1 MTTSNNQEQ
10 FNLGS
15 ISIRKYLFENK
26 LNILVSLVISKLF
39 FLGFYFMLKKY
50 DPFLENFDE
59 NYFFYPHDIYD
70 TPIHYL
76 SLVAVDIL
84 IFSFL
89 LRNLLINQNKIGN
102 WIISIIF
109 LVFTF
114 VTQAIKFIVNN
125 EYEEVSVIESI
136 LHEISYISD
145 NSLLFNVTIIVLIV
159 QSLLIYI
166 FLTSNKFNYKENIPN
181 NSTENRLRNIKLLFK
196 GILILG
202 IVFFIFLVTHY
213 AISAQYFNFENTS
226 EYIPKSN
233 IKTVLS
239 FKYKNGYDTS
249 GGIIPIEVLA
259 TPTFS
264 MILSFALKALI
275 NLLYIFLIFF
285 FGIYLSKSIITGKP
299 KYKLLIRLNSLKPQI
314 LKVIHKTKISG
325 VAVLNYFSSIT
336 SKFNGFNFSIS
347 KKIKNILGLIWVL
360 FHLFML
366 FTSENI
372 FDYRISWE
380 DFWIFNNWKDYT
392 YSNYGYGGRYDI
404 SEFIIYV
411 IIPIL
416 IIFGRKYIKGEKI
429 LISDLSSSIKKTNT
443 DDRINDLKK
452 YKELFDL
459 GVISEEEF
467 TEIKKKL
474 L

>member
-1 MTTSNNQEQ
+1 MTTSKKQEQ
-10 FNLGS
+10 FNLGPVS
-15 ISIRKYLFENK
+15 IYKYLTDNMLSIF
-26 LNILVSLVISKLF
+26 VSLLISKLF
-39 FLGFYFMLKKY
+39 FLGFYFMLIKY
-50 DPFLENFDE
+50 DSFVSTFDE
-59 NYFFYPHDIYD
+59 RYFFHTHDIYD

-76 SLVAVDIL
+76 SLVTVDIL

-89 LRNLLINQNKIGN
+89 LRNLLINQNKVGN

-114 VTQAIKFIVNN
+114 VTQVIKFIVSN
-125 EYEEVSVIESI
+125 EYEEVNVIEDI
-136 LHEISYISD
+136 FDEISYISND
-145 NSLLFNVTIIVLIV
+145 FLLFNVTIIFLIV

-166 FLTSNKFNYKENIPN
+166 FLTSKKFNYKENIPN
-181 NSTENRLRNIKLLFK
+181 NYTENKLRNIKFLFK
-196 GILILG
+196 GIFILG
-202 IVFFIFLVTHY
+202 IVFFIFIVTHY
-213 AISAQYFNFENTS
+213 TISTQYINFENTS

-233 IKTVLS
+233 IKTVIS

-249 GGIIPIEVLA
+249 GGIIPLEVLA
-259 TPTFS
+259 APTVN

-275 NLLYIFLIFF
+275 NLLYILLIFF
-285 FGIYLSKSIITGKP
+285 LGNYLIKSIITGKL
-299 KYKLLIRLNSLKPQI
+299 KNKLLLRQNSLKSQKS
-314 LKVIHKTKISG
+314 KVIQKTKSSG

-336 SKFNGFNFSIS
+336 SKFNGINFSIS
-347 KKIKNILGLIWVL
+347 RKIKNILWLIWVL

-366 FTSENI
+366 FTSKNI
-372 FDYRISWE
+372 FDYSISWA
-380 DFWIFNNWKDYT
+380 DFWIFNEWDPHE
-392 YSNYGYGGRYDI
+392 YSMYADHYDI

-411 IIPIL
+411 IIPAL

-429 LISDLSSSIKKTNT
+429 LISNISSSIKRTNT

-467 TEIKKKL
+467 SEIKKKL

>member
-1 MTTSNNQEQ
+1 MMTSNNQEQ

-15 ISIRKYLFENK
+15 ISIRKYLIENK

-39 FLGFYFMLKKY
+39 FWGFYFMFKKY
-50 DPFLENFDE
+50 DPFLENFAE
-59 NYFFYPHDIYD
+59 HFFFHTHDIYD
-70 TPIHYL
+70 TAIHYL
-76 SLVAVDIL
+76 TLVAFDVL

-102 WIISIIF
+102 WIISITF

-114 VTQAIKFIVNN
+114 VTQAINFIVNN
-125 EYEEVSVIESI
+125 DYEEVSVIES
-136 LHEISYISD
+136 LKHEISYISD
-145 NSLLFNVTIIVLIV
+145 NSLLFNVTIILLIV
-159 QSLLIYI
+159 QSILIYI
-166 FLTSNKFNYKENIPN
+166 FLTANKFNYREAIPN
-181 NSTENRLRNIKLLFK
+181 NTTEKRLGNIKLLFK
-196 GILILG
+196 GILIFG
-202 IVFFIFLVTHY
+202 IVFYIFLVTHY
-213 AISAQYFNFENTS
+213 SISTQYFNFENTS
-226 EYIPKSN
+226 EYLPKSN

-239 FKYKNGYDTS
+239 FKNKNGYDTS
-249 GGIIPIEVLA
+249 GGIIPVEVLA
-259 TPTFS
+259 APTFA
-264 MILSFALKALI
+264 MILSFALKALL

-285 FGIYLSKSIITGKP
+285 LGNYISKSISTRKP
-299 KYKLLIRLNSLKPQI
+299 KYNLLIRLNSLKPKI
-314 LKVIHKTKISG
+314 LKVFYKTKPSG
-325 VAVLNYFSSIT
+325 VSVINYFSST
-336 SKFNGFNFSIS
+336 SKLFGINFSIS

-366 FTSENI
+366 STSENI
-372 FDYRISWE
+372 FDYMISWE

-404 SEFIIYV
+404 SEFVIYV
-411 IIPIL
+411 IIPIV
-416 IIFGRKYIKGEKI
+416 IIHGRKYIKSEKI
-429 LISDLSSSIKKTNT
+429 LISDLSSTIKKTNT

-467 TEIKKKL
+467 NEIKKKL